1 MLKTILSI
9 AGRPGLYRLVNK
21 GKNMLIVE
29 HLQTGKRLP
38 AYARDKVVSLGD
50 ISIYTNEG
58 DTPLSGVLE
67 NVKAKAEGNSVDVR
81 GMSDAEV
88 RAYFAEVLPQ
98 YDEDRVYTTDIRKLL
113 NWYNLLLAAG
123 ITDFAEKEEATE
135 AEEGA
140 AEAK

>member
-67 NVKAKAEGNSVDVR
+67 NVKAKAECNSVDVK